1 MSKPG
6 SSFDLR
12 ILLLTDNYP
21 PETGAPAHR
30 CSAHAKHWIS
40 RGHHVNVVTS
50 FPNFPHGKVYGGY
63 RQSIYKREILDTVDV
78 LRVPTLVFANQG
90 IGLRILDFLSFMV
103 TGAIASMFVGRPDVV
118 IATSPQ
124 FFTAVAGWLVSRV
137 YRRPFVFEIRDL
149 WPDSIIAVGAMKEGR
164 AIRMIRR
171 VEQFLYRQADLIVM
185 VSHASRDILIERGID
200 AGKIIVV
207 TNGIDTTTLTP
218 GTAPADLR
226 QRLGLEGK
234 IVVSYIGTVGMAHGL
249 QLILDAAE
257 QCRVR
262 LPDIQF
268 MIVGAGAELGELQ
281 QQART
286 RDLANVTFVGHVPHA
301 EIVNYWRLSD
311 ITLVLLRDTPLF
323 RTVIP
328 SKIFEAMVTGTP
340 VITNVRGELQT
351 ILEPLGAAEMIEP
364 DSLIAL
370 VDAIDSLVQNP
381 ARRRELSAAALET
394 AKRYDRF
401 ELADRMLDALQA
413 LRLQEAGKSANS
425 QS

>member
-1 MSKPG
+1 M
-6 SSFDLR
+6 R

-21 PETGAPAHR
+21 PETSPPALR
-30 CSAHAKHWIS
+30 CSTHAKRWVE
-40 RGHHVNVVTS
+40 RGHHVNIVTS
-50 FPNFPHGKVYGGY
+50 FPNFPHGKIFAGY
-63 RQSIYKREILDTVDV
+63 RQSLYKREVLDTVDV
-78 LRVPTLVFANQG
+78 LRVPTLVFANRG
-90 IGLRILDFLSFMV
+90 IGLRIIDFLSFMV

-149 WPDSIIAVGAMKEGR
+149 WPDSIIAVGAMKEGA
-164 AIRMIRR
+164 AIRLIRHI
-171 VEQFLYRQADLIVM
+171 EQFLYRQADLIVM
-185 VSHASRDILIERGID
+185 VSNASRNILIGRGID
-200 AGKIIVV
+200 ARKIIVV
-207 TNGIDTTTLTP
+207 TNGIDTATLTP
-218 GTAPADLR
+218 GTAPAELR
-226 QRLGLEGK
+226 QSLGLEGK
-234 IVVSYIGTVGMAHGL
+234 MVVSYIGTVGMAHGL
-249 QLILDAAE
+249 QLILDAAQE
-257 QCRVR
+257 CRTR

-281 QQART
+281 QQAKT

-328 SKIFEAMVTGTP
+328 SKIFEAMATGTP

-364 DSLIAL
+364 DSLTAL
-370 VDAIDSLVQNP
+370 VDAIDSLVHDP
-381 ARRRELSAAALET
+381 ARRRALSSAALET

-413 LRLQEAGKSANS
+413 LRQGEMGKPSREE
-425 QS
+425 